1 MESEEYDEARLP
13 PPKNLPFYTKPEVVS
28 VIQDAMQ
35 KQKEYPALQRS
46 SQHSIS
52 IINAVV
58 DAKLV
63 PCAVRSI
70 ERLMKRH
77 WEGQTIVDTVWASPP
92 EGVKPRAVSKSK
104 AEDGLSK
111 RRAQPTAASHKSKI
125 KSSSQGIGP
134 IYDQSRL
141 PLPKNGKFY
150 TESECVSVV
159 NDTIQKEWECHP
171 GQKLSQSSII
181 KAIVVAK
188 YVPCAVRS
196 IERLMK
202 GHAEGHAI
210 IDTEWL
216 HAVGGQNRAVPNY
229 VVAQTAA
236 RILEQGTR
244 VTDLREVVEKMIV
257 DYVIETHEKAG
268 LVPDPKAVKPSRQ
281 TIDKYCVEMAH
292 LLAT

>member
-1 MESEEYDEARLP
+1 
-13 PPKNLPFYTKPEVVS
+13 
-28 VIQDAMQ
+28 
-35 KQKEYPALQRS
+35 
-46 SQHSIS
+46 
-52 IINAVV
+52 
-58 DAKLV
+58 
-63 PCAVRSI
+63 
-70 ERLMKRH
+70 
-77 WEGQTIVDTVWASPP
+77 
-92 EGVKPRAVSKSK
+92 
-104 AEDGLSK
+104 
-111 RRAQPTAASHKSKI
+111 
-125 KSSSQGIGP
+125 
-134 IYDQSRL
+134 
-141 PLPKNGKFY
+141 
-150 TESECVSVV
+150 
-159 NDTIQKEWECHP
+159 
-171 GQKLSQSSII
+171 
-181 KAIVVAK
+181 
-188 YVPCAVRS
+188 
-196 IERLMK
+196 MK